1 MIFSALGFCCWW
13 VLSPKHFCSQLLDR
27 HLTRHV
33 VQPRLARE
41 LVKLVVPEAY
51 TEYRL
56 ATDTEVLET
65 STRALMNVKKDEK
78 TILGP

>member
-1 MIFSALGFCCWW
+1 M
-13 VLSPKHFCSQLLDR
+13 
-27 HLTRHV
+27 